1 MLLGMRF
8 LRFVI
13 VVAFVGLGV
22 VVAEAQ
28 KGPPPAAFDAC
39 AKLKAGDKCSFKG
52 RKDTD
57 VSGTCQTAKDASK
70 GLVCRRDGMGSGGKG
85 SGSGSGKGS
94 GSGSGSGKGSGS
106 GSGSSPG
113 KGSGS
118 GSGSGK
124 GNGAGTGKGS
134 GAGSGSAH

>member
-1 MLLGMRF
+1 MRF

-13 VVAFVGLGV
+13 VLGFIGLGV

-39 AKLKAGDKCSFKG
+39 AKLKTGDKCSFKG

-94 GSGSGSGKGSGS
+94 GSGSGNGSGS
-106 GSGSSPG
+106 GTG

-124 GNGAGTGKGS
+124 GSGTGKGS
-134 GAGSGSAH
+134 GSGSGSAH